1 MVWLVYSLV
10 VVQRD
15 RLSRL
20 HGRGA
25 NAATIGAVHSTW
37 SFHGARVAKP
47 IVAIVGRPNV
57 GKSTLFNRLIG
68 ERRAIVED
76 EPGTTR
82 DRVYGTTDWG
92 GVEFTI
98 VDTGG
103 LQDDQEVDAA
113 SLAQIARHTREQ
125 AHVAIGEADV
135 IVFMVDVRNGI
146 NAGDHEVAEILR
158 RADKPT
164 ILAANKADSAARRES
179 VYEFYELGLGEPIA
193 ISSYHGSGTGD
204 LLDRIVEA
212 LPAVEE
218 EEEPEGPA
226 IAIVGR
232 PNVGKSRLLNALIG
246 QERSIV
252 SDVPGTT
259 RDSLDTVIVWAGQP
273 ITLIDTAGIRRRGR
287 VDRGIEQYSVLRSMR
302 AIDRADVVL
311 LVIDA
316 TEGFT
321 AQDLHIAGYISEQ
334 KKGVVVV
341 VNKWDLI
348 DKDATTMEEFR
359 QQAREALDFMPYASL
374 VFVSAKF
381 GQRVQQVLDAAL
393 AVVAERHRRVPT
405 SALNKMLKD
414 AVAAHPPPSKPG
426 KWVKFFYATQAD
438 VSPPTFI
445 LFVNDPEQIHF
456 SYRRYLE
463 NKLRETFGFSGTA
476 IRLSFRGRDEGR

>member
-1 MVWLVYSLV
+1 M
-10 VVQRD
+10 
-15 RLSRL
+15 

-25 NAATIGAVHSTW
+25 NAAAIGAVLSTW

-103 LQDDQEVDAA
+103 LQDDQEVDAE

-135 IVFMVDVRNGI
+135 IVFMVDARNGV

-164 ILAANKADSAARRES
+164 ILAANKADSAARRDT
-179 VYEFYELGLGEPIA
+179 VFEFYELGLGEPIA

-218 EEEPEGPA
+218 DEELEGPA

-259 RDSLDTVIVWAGQP
+259 RDSLDTVLIWAGQP
-273 ITLIDTAGIRRRGR
+273 VTLIDTAGIRRRGR

-321 AQDLHIAGYISEQ
+321 AQDLHIAGYIAEQ
-334 KKGVVVV
+334 KKGVVIV

-348 DKDATTMEEFR
+348 EKDATTMEDYR

-393 AVVAERHRRVPT
+393 AVVAERHKRVPT
-405 SALNKMLKD
+405 AALNKMLKD

-445 LFVNDPEQIHF
+445 MFVNDPEQIHF